1 MRIHPKAKAKG
12 ARNKF
17 ARHASNKQN
26 GLGKYQ
32 QTGLLVSFWR
42 TSQRQVLD
50 RAQPPTLQQGGSPML
65 MVLLGWTLAA
75 IFRSGSVY
83 GSVLLRFGQEYL
95 VRSVAHSTTWDSR
108 QRSLGLP
115 WKTCAKGQF
124 RYGEAAPG
132 SLRSDRRW
140 TTNFAQTRTLPN
152 RLKSPSCF
160 SRTPRQGPGAAR
172 RPNPWFEN
180 TCDFGVW
187 PAPEIR
193 LPSYSG
199 PPRL

>member
-1 MRIHPKAKAKG
+1 MRTQPSAKAKG

-50 RAQPPTLQQGGSPML
+50 RAQPPTLQQGGSPAF

-83 GSVLLRFGQEYL
+83 GSVLLLLWAG
-95 VRSVAHSTTWDSR
+95 V
-108 QRSLGLP
+108 LG
-115 WKTCAKGQF
+115 
-124 RYGEAAPG
+124 
-132 SLRSDRRW
+132 
-140 TTNFAQTRTLPN
+140 
-152 RLKSPSCF
+152 
-160 SRTPRQGPGAAR
+160 
-172 RPNPWFEN
+172 
-180 TCDFGVW
+180 
-187 PAPEIR
+187 
-193 LPSYSG
+193 
-199 PPRL
+199 